1 MLRQNI
7 PASHGTL
14 RGQGPSVRRGPNKIS
29 KSIPSPCEVQ
39 DGRGPQ
45 ALRMSD
51 QMSTPSLGQTRAS
64 HSSTAS
70 ASRRQPYGTSSF
82 HNPQYSISSTVSH
95 DSTLQWRRGSALKNV
110 MRKLFT
116 RKRQSQLDED
126 EGEREQF
133 TNIRTEKENDGTG
146 PSRGLYGA
154 VHNPI
159 GTNSTASTINNKRST
174 GISHFSSSSSD
185 HQVQLDQNTAL
196 PVPRQGP
203 RRRATLPSLVL
214 SDEDARETAMSV
226 VAASSPRPGTAVSR
240 EPARSFEQRSRA
252 STQVHRRSQSAGA
265 LRDLMRHHRMSPI
278 QWRRRSDEMKF
289 YTSTLDLDNDHAP
302 PPERPQTSA
311 TETTTAT
318 IEENQIEPLEGRDTT
333 PQTEPEG
340 APFNLENLIQDTD
353 VTLEQR
359 VTTLEVKL
367 MDLEFAIARM
377 QGTSDDALLGTAVD
391 RTPPKGTG
399 SGEHPPS
406 LPHGQP
412 FSSVVSAPSEGSSH
426 SSTSLVGD
434 GRPIS
439 TGTLRPHTAYP
450 RHQPSWQTPS
460 SSTTNLNNISI
471 DQYSALVTLVR
482 REQTARRAL
491 EDQVAQLQEEMR
503 RLRQAGHLPVSPP
516 GTYYPIPSPD
526 SDDARGSRRRTTP
539 SRKEERPAV
548 ESETAT
554 DGHHYESRHWDSSH
568 YRSNIET
575 THRNVVPGMI

>member
-1 MLRQNI
+1 M
-7 PASHGTL
+7 
-14 RGQGPSVRRGPNKIS
+14 
-29 KSIPSPCEVQ
+29 
-39 DGRGPQ
+39 
-45 ALRMSD
+45 
-51 QMSTPSLGQTRAS
+51 
-64 HSSTAS
+64 
-70 ASRRQPYGTSSF
+70 
-82 HNPQYSISSTVSH
+82 SH

-126 EGEREQF
+126 EGEREQL

-146 PSRGLYGA
+146 PSRGLFAA
-154 VHNPI
+154 VHNSPGAN
-159 GTNSTASTINNKRST
+159 GTPSITTNKRST
-174 GISHFSSSSSD
+174 GISHLSSSSSD
-185 HQVQLDQNTAL
+185 HQVQLGQSMTL

-226 VAASSPRPGTAVSR
+226 VAASSPRPGSAVSR
-240 EPARSFEQRSRA
+240 EPPRSLEQRSRA

-265 LRDLMRHHRMSPI
+265 LRDLMRRHRMSPI

-289 YTSTLDLDNDHAP
+289 WPTSTLDLDHDHVP
-302 PPERPQTSA
+302 PHERPQTSA
-311 TETTTAT
+311 TETTAAT
-318 IEENQIEPLEGRDTT
+318 MEEDQIQPLEGRDTA

-340 APFNLENLIQDTD
+340 APFNLGNLIQDPD

-367 MDLEFAIARM
+367 MDLEFAIAKI

-391 RTPPKGTG
+391 RTPQKGTV
-399 SGEHPPS
+399 SGERHPS
-406 LPHGQP
+406 LSHGQP
-412 FSSVVSAPSEGSSH
+412 FSSVVSAPSEDSSH
-426 SSTSLVGD
+426 SSTSFAGD

-439 TGTLRPHTAYP
+439 TGTLRPNTAYP
-450 RHQPSWQTPS
+450 RNQPSWQTPS

-503 RLRQAGHLPVSPP
+503 HLRQAGHLPVSPP

-526 SDDARGSRRRTTP
+526 SDDARGSRRLHTTP
-539 SRKEERPAV
+539 SRKEERPVV
-548 ESETAT
+548 ESEAAT
-554 DGHHYESRHWDSSH
+554 EGNHYESRHWDSSH

-575 THRNVVPGMI
+575 NQRNVVPGMI

>member
-1 MLRQNI
+1 MPQQNV
-7 PASHGTL
+7 PASHGSL
-14 RGQGPSVRRGPNKIS
+14 RGQGPSLRRGPNKIS
-29 KSIPSPCEVQ
+29 KAIPSPREEQ

-51 QMSTPSLGQTRAS
+51 QVSTPSLGQTRAS
-64 HSSTAS
+64 QSSTVS
-70 ASRRQPYGTSSF
+70 GSRRQPYGATSF
-82 HNPQYSISSTVSH
+82 HNPQYSISSAVSH

-126 EGEREQF
+126 EGEREQL

-146 PSRGLYGA
+146 PSRGLFAA
-154 VHNPI
+154 VHNSPGAN
-159 GTNSTASTINNKRST
+159 GTPSITTNKRST
-174 GISHFSSSSSD
+174 GISHLSSSSSD
-185 HQVQLDQNTAL
+185 HQVQLGQSMTL

-226 VAASSPRPGTAVSR
+226 VAASSPRPGSAVSR
-240 EPARSFEQRSRA
+240 EPPRSLEQRSRA

-265 LRDLMRHHRMSPI
+265 LRDLMRRHRMSPI

-289 YTSTLDLDNDHAP
+289 WPTSTLDLDHDHVP
-302 PPERPQTSA
+302 PHERPQTSA
-311 TETTTAT
+311 TETTAAT
-318 IEENQIEPLEGRDTT
+318 MEEDQIQPLEGRDTA

-340 APFNLENLIQDTD
+340 APFNLGNLIQDPD

-367 MDLEFAIARM
+367 MDLEFAIAKI
-377 QGTSDDALLGTAVD
+377 QGTQGIGFAGNRGRPDATKRDGVRRA
-391 RTPPKGTG
+391 
-399 SGEHPPS
+399 PS
-406 LPHGQP
+406 LP
-412 FSSVVSAPSEGSSH
+412 VAC
-426 SSTSLVGD
+426 STSFAGD

-439 TGTLRPHTAYP
+439 TGTLRPNTAYP
-450 RHQPSWQTPS
+450 RNQPSWQTPS

-503 RLRQAGHLPVSPP
+503 HLRQAGHLPVSPP

-526 SDDARGSRRRTTP
+526 SDDARGSRRLHTTP
-539 SRKEERPAV
+539 SRKEERPVV
-548 ESETAT
+548 ESEAAT
-554 DGHHYESRHWDSSH
+554 EGNHYESRHWDSSH

-575 THRNVVPGMI
+575 NQRNVVPGMI